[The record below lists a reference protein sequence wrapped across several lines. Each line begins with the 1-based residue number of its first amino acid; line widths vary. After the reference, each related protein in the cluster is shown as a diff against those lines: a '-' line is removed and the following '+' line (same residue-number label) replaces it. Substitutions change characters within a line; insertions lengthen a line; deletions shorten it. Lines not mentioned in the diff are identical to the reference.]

1 MSFYF
6 DTVEAGAGSYPEPPY
21 TPEPV
26 VRECEECYET
36 RWLEEIDG
44 KLLCPHCRAD
54 YIFENSTDEDRQAFI
69 NSGSQDDLKDFY
81 LAFYFEDLSSRDK
94 LRIVRQYFEQNVSD
108 SDKEF
113 LSKTYVEELKGDFA
127 EFMERRVKRRGA

>member
-1 MSFYF
+1 MSFIF

-21 TPEPV
+21 VPESEV
-26 VRECEECYET
+26 IECEECCET

-54 YIFENSTDEDRQAFI
+54 YIFDNSTDEDRWAFI
-69 NSGSQDDLKDFY
+69 NDGSQDDLKDFY

-94 LRIVRQYFEQNVSD
+94 LRIVRQYFEQNVSE

-127 EFMERRVKRRGA
+127 SFMDRRVKRRGA